1 MSVEPRPPDAGFSG
15 VQVHHGCNVL
25 INMRLSLAYI
35 ESVPVIRDALKNERL
50 RVKEGKELRPPED
63 TNLIKNRSGINID

>member
-1 MSVEPRPPDAGFSG
+1 
-15 VQVHHGCNVL
+15 
-25 INMRLSLAYI
+25 MRLSLAYI